1 MTSQYTARICGRKP
15 GFDFVAA
22 HFNGE
27 RNPYTTQNPDGY
39 VNLGSAQ
46 NFLNK
51 REICA
56 RLSGTKHRGSDASY
70 QAFVGT
76 DNCRQA
82 VANYLQSVAGVTVE
96 HDQIVLGNGVIGL
109 LEALA
114 ISLLDIHQTVLI
126 PSPVFPGLVNAIT
139 ARQSRQVRF
148 LELGPETNFRL
159 TPQAFKAELVK
170 RFDNG
175 EPIKA
180 ALLCSPGNPVG
191 QVFSAEEIAEFVQ
204 VAAHFGIALI
214 VDEIYASSCFGP
226 QKFASA
232 IAAQAEHV
240 FVVGGLSKDFGVA
253 GLATGWVYGQDTSV
267 MRAVASQSHFFRLP
281 APVQTSIESLLE
293 PGWRAEFLQQNRQR
307 LQQSFQ
313 RSVSALEEMNVP
325 VFRADAGLCLWLDLS
340 QFIGSP
346 DAHSEQ
352 RLYEFLLNEHR
363 VHVSPGSGFFSST
376 AGFFRICVAQEET
389 ILQEGLR
396 RLANGLSAIS
406 LHNKPA
412 TIHQS
417 SLIV

>member
-1 MTSQYTARICGRKP
+1 
-15 GFDFVAA
+15 
-22 HFNGE
+22 
-27 RNPYTTQNPDGY
+27 
-39 VNLGSAQ
+39 
-46 NFLNK
+46 
-51 REICA
+51 
-56 RLSGTKHRGSDASY
+56 
-70 QAFVGT
+70 
-76 DNCRQA
+76 
-82 VANYLQSVAGVTVE
+82 
-96 HDQIVLGNGVIGL
+96 
-109 LEALA
+109 
-114 ISLLDIHQTVLI
+114 
-126 PSPVFPGLVNAIT
+126 
-139 ARQSRQVRF
+139 
-148 LELGPETNFRL
+148 
-159 TPQAFKAELVK
+159 
-170 RFDNG
+170 
-175 EPIKA
+175 
-180 ALLCSPGNPVG
+180 
-191 QVFSAEEIAEFVQ
+191 
-204 VAAHFGIALI
+204 
-214 VDEIYASSCFGP
+214 
-226 QKFASA
+226 
-232 IAAQAEHV
+232 
-240 FVVGGLSKDFGVA
+240 
-253 GLATGWVYGQDTSV
+253 

-396 RLANGLSAIS
+396 RVASGLSAIS

>member
-1 MTSQYTARICGRKP
+1 MVSQYTARICGRKP

-22 HFNGE
+22 HFNCE
-27 RNPYTTQNPDGY
+27 RNPYTTENPGGY

-51 REICA
+51 REIGV
-56 RLSGTKHRGSDASY
+56 RLSGTTHRPTDASY

-82 VANYLQSVAGVTVE
+82 VASYLQSVAGVSVE
-96 HDQIVLGNGVIGL
+96 HDQLVVGNGVIGV

-114 ISLLDIHQTVLI
+114 ISLLDVDQTVVM

-139 ARQSRQVRF
+139 ARQSRQVGF
-148 LELGPETNFRL
+148 LELGPETDFRL
-159 TPQAFKAELVK
+159 TPQAFQAGLAK
-170 RFDNG
+170 RFDSG
-175 EPIKA
+175 EPVKA

-191 QVFSAEEIAEFVQ
+191 QIFSAAEISEFVQ
-204 VAAHFGIALI
+204 IAGQFGIALI
-214 VDEIYASSCFGP
+214 VDEIYASSCFG

-253 GLATGWVYGQDTSV
+253 GLATGWVYGRDTSV
-267 MRAVASQSHFFRLP
+267 MQAVASQSHFYRLP
-281 APVQTSIESLLE
+281 APVQTSIESLLD
-293 PGWRAEFLQQNRQR
+293 PDWCGEFLQQNRQR

-313 RSVSALEEMNVP
+313 RSVSALEEMKVP
-325 VFRADAGLCLWLDLS
+325 VFRADAGLCLWLDLR
-340 QFIGSP
+340 QFIESP
-346 DAHSEQ
+346 DAKSEQ
-352 RLYEFLLNEHR
+352 RLYETLLNEHR
-363 VHVSPGSGFFSST
+363 VHVSPGSGFYCST

-389 ILQEGLR
+389 VLQEGFR

-406 LHNKPA
+406 LHNDPA
-412 TIHQS
+412 ADQKS
-417 SLIV
+417 SLPV